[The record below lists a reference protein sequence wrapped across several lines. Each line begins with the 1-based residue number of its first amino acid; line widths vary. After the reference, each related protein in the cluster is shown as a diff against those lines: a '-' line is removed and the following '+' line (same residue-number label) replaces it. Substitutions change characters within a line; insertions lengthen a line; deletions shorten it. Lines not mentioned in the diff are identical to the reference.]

1 MTTSLDDLFNQ
12 IIHSELHAQ
21 QKKKYLQDLRC
32 RVQATLSRT
41 EELRKK
47 HAKLKEELIFKTN
60 VLIGEEV
67 NLNSEEKKEQILQEK
82 TSALEAEK
90 RHVGN
95 RMAELQSQR
104 ERAREEFCRSMREF
118 IQDYGI
124 QSDGHLRR
132 KEEQRKTMEEVR
144 RNEGTLKTELEIIFE
159 RNKVVED
166 LRKQLA
172 NEQQKVHSLQRTKE
186 ELNLE
191 LRNLREQTDILNGK
205 KSDLNQVPYR
215 DPEFLSLNKE
225 LETLGDQSL
234 ENECSALQQELQRL
248 QQIWW
253 QRQIKERQQALVS
266 AKPQIPP
273 KEKIPQKDK
282 VTTSTEEPK
291 ANKKTM
297 SNF

>member
-41 EELRKK
+41 EELHKK

-90 RHVGN
+90 QHVGN

-144 RNEGTLKTELEIIFE
+144 RNEGTLKTELEIISE

-186 ELNLE
+186 ELDLE

-273 KEKIPQKDK
+273 KEKIPPKDK